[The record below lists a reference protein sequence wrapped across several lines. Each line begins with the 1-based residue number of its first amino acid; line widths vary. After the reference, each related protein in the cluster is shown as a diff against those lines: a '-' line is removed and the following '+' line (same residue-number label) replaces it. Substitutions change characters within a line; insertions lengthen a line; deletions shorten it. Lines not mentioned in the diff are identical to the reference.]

1 MYANAWAKFHRKGL
15 LSQQGG
21 DSPQHE
27 GEIDNLT
34 VQCLWW
40 HSTIFKQQCFRF
52 SSFAWNEKEL
62 QSFPP
67 KVQGRPRKN
76 KNEAAESDL
85 ILKRKAKDEEI
96 QKVKQNISGIESCIK
111 SLHLCKHFVFKNF
124 GIFFNVSVYI
134 CSNYCI
140 TWIRSIVFHWL
151 LLFIV
156 VAKCISLIHRIF
168 QLFSTRDFLLY
179 VLFYSCLYIFTCS
192 FTFSYTYILTYII
205 YL

>member
-1 MYANAWAKFHRKGL
+1 MYANAWEKFHRKGL
-15 LSQQGG
+15 LSQERG

-76 KNEAAESDL
+76 KKEAAESDL

-96 QKVKQNISGIESCIK
+96 QKVKQKISGIESCIK
-111 SLHLCKHFVFKNF
+111 SLREEVSKQTLLADKKKDLVCAVKAASLCRTVKEKEE
-124 GIFFNVSVYI
+124 
-134 CSNYCI
+134 
-140 TWIRSIVFHWL
+140 
-151 LLFIV
+151 
-156 VAKCISLIHRIF
+156 
-168 QLFSTRDFLLY
+168 TRKELVTALKK
-179 VLFYSCLYIFTCS
+179 LEEEHKKL
-192 FTFSYTYILTYII
+192 
-205 YL
+205 